1 MSRSNQSSA
10 VRRGFL
16 DYFAK
21 HGHTVVKSSPLVPQG
36 DATLMFTN
44 AGMVQF
50 KDVFTG
56 QDKRPYSR
64 ATSSQ
69 KCMRVSGKHN
79 DLEAVGRT
87 TRHHTFFEMLGNFS
101 FGDYFKET
109 AIELA
114 WNLSVKELGL
124 DTSRIWVTIYKGAA
138 GVPADEE
145 ARILWK
151 KISGLPDERIV
162 AMGEDNFWAMG
173 DSGPCGPC
181 TEIYFDTGKGPV
193 TPDDFENGRIIEFW
207 NNVFMQ
213 FDRQNGVLTP
223 LPKPSVDTGMGLERL
238 CQLLQGVS
246 SNYHTDLFMP
256 IIESV
261 AAGVG
266 KPYRKSDSEDDVSMR
281 VIADHARATAF
292 LVADGVQPS
301 NEGRGYVMR
310 RIMRRAIRHGKRLG
324 FENDTFFASA
334 CDKVVE
340 LMGEPYPELVAARTL
355 IGKVADLEE
364 RSFRRTLDT
373 GLKLLEGAMQT
384 TSTKGAKVLP
394 GDAVFKL
401 YDTYGFPRDLTE
413 TIAAERGMTVDVPGF
428 EKAMSEQQE
437 RSRAG
442 DLGVAGVAAIYKDLR
457 LKLGPTEFVG
467 YAVEAAPRHQATVKA
482 LIQNGAEVQSV
493 SAGDFEVVISPT
505 PFYGESGGQVGDTG
519 HIEGPGGARIDV
531 LDTQKPADG
540 LFVSKARLAAG
551 ALSVGDT
558 VFAGYDA
565 ARRKEI
571 RAHHSATHL
580 LHGALRDILG
590 DHVKQAGSLVDDTH
604 LRFDYSHFEAPTAAQ
619 LRTVED
625 DANARVE
632 ADYPVVT
639 EVLPFEEAAT
649 RGAMMLFGEKYGD
662 VVRVVTMGKSVEF
675 CGGTHATRTGEVGMV
690 LLTGEEAVASGVRR
704 IQAESGTAALA
715 TTSRTARRLATAAS
729 LLAGRIPAKADDDE
743 PILLAI
749 AKAVRLAAE
758 LASEVEAAGGTP
770 VRVDTSK
777 VRAPTLPKTYGLSEA
792 RDVRDLWRALVQ
804 LANARNNDPEV
815 VLKNVAAIDAGGVA
829 RAFQDMA
836 LAVRENDKKL
846 AELKRSQLK
855 SQSGDL
861 LSRAKDIGGVRVLA
875 TSVGSVDAKGLR
887 DLADDLRSKVPSGI
901 VCLGAEADGKAALLI
916 AVTKDLTARF
926 QAGKLIAELAP
937 LVGGRGGGKPEL
949 AQAGGSDPSKLGAV
963 YERLAQL
970 VQGG

>member
-1 MSRSNQSSA
+1 MPTSSQAAA

-21 HGHTVVKSSPLVPQG
+21 HGHQVVKSSPLVPQG

-56 QDKRPYSR
+56 QDKRPYTR
-64 ATSSQ
+64 AATAQ

-101 FGDYFKET
+101 FGDYFKEQ

-124 DTSRIWVTIYKGAA
+124 DRSRIWVTIYKGAP
-138 GVPADEE
+138 GVPADDE
-145 ARILWK
+145 ARSLWK

-181 TEIYFDTGKGPV
+181 TEIYFDTGSGPV
-193 TPDDFENGRIIEFW
+193 KPEDFDNGRIIEFW

-238 CQLLQGVS
+238 CRLLQGVD

-256 IIESV
+256 ILENVSQ
-261 AAGVG
+261 GVG
-266 KPYRKSDSEDDVSMR
+266 KAYTKSDSEDDVSMR

-324 FENDTFFASA
+324 FADVFFEKA

-340 LMGEPYPELVAARTL
+340 VMGEAYPELISARTL

-373 GLKLLEGAMQT
+373 GLKLLEDAMET
-384 TSTKGAKVLP
+384 TRAGGKKVLP

-413 TIAAERGMTVDVPGF
+413 VIAAERGMSVDVAGF
-428 EKAMSEQQE
+428 EQAMSAQQE

-442 DLGVAGVAAIYKDLR
+442 DLGVAGVAGIYKDLR
-457 LKLGPTEFVG
+457 QKLGPSEFVG
-467 YAVEAAPRHQATVKA
+467 YVVEENPRTQTVVKA
-482 LIQNGAEVQSV
+482 LVQNGVSVESV
-493 SAGDFEVVISPT
+493 SEGEFEIVISPT
-505 PFYGESGGQVGDTG
+505 PFYGESGGQVGDSG
-519 HIEGPGGARIDV
+519 RIEGAGGARAEV
-531 LDTQKPADG
+531 HDTQKPADG
-540 LFVSKARLAAG
+540 LHVSRARMQG
-551 ALSVGDT
+551 GKLSVGDT
-558 VFAGYDA
+558 VYAGYDGG
-565 ARRKEI
+565 RRKEI
-571 RAHHSATHL
+571 RVHHSATHL
-580 LHGALRDILG
+580 LHGALRDVLG

-625 DANARVE
+625 DANARVK
-632 ADYPVVT
+632 ADYSVVT

-675 CGGTHATRTGEVGMV
+675 CGGTHASRTGELGMV
-690 LLTGEEAVASGVRR
+690 LVTGEEAVASGVRR
-704 IQAESGTAALA
+704 IEAVSGTTALE
-715 TTSRTARRLATAAS
+715 TTAKTYRRLAAAAD
-729 LLAGRIPAKADDDE
+729 LLAGRVPAKADDDE

-749 AKAVRLAAE
+749 AKAVRTAAE
-758 LASEVEAAGGTP
+758 LAREVEQAGGTP
-770 VRVDTSK
+770 VRVDTIA
-777 VRAPTLPKTYGLSEA
+777 VRAPTLPKGYGLEEA
-792 RDVRDLWRALVQ
+792 RGLRDLWRALVQ
-804 LANARNNDPEV
+804 LANARNNDTDA
-815 VLKNVAAIDAGGVA
+815 VLKNVAAVDKGGIA
-829 RAFQDMA
+829 RAFSDVSQA
-836 LAVRENDKKL
+836 GRENDKRL
-846 AELKRSQLK
+846 AELKRTQLK

-861 LSRAKDIGGVRVLA
+861 LALARDIGGVRVLA
-875 TSVGSVDAKGLR
+875 TSVGNVDAKGLR

-916 AVTKDLTARF
+916 AVTKDLTSRF
-926 QAGKLIAELAP
+926 QAGKLVAELAP

-949 AQAGGSDPSKLGAV
+949 AQAGGTDPSKLSAV

>member
-1 MSRSNQSSA
+1 MATSMKAAA

-21 HGHTVVKSSPLVPQG
+21 HGHQVVKSSPLVPQG

-56 QDKRPYSR
+56 QDKRAYSR
-64 ATSSQ
+64 AATTQ

-101 FGDYFKET
+101 FGDYFKEQ

-114 WNLSVKELGL
+114 WNLSFKELGL
-124 DTSRIWVTIYKGAA
+124 DKSRIWVTIYKGAP
-138 GVPADEE
+138 GIPADDE
-145 ARILWK
+145 ARTLWK
-151 KISGLPDERIV
+151 KISGLTDERIV

-181 TEIYFDTGKGPV
+181 TEIYFDTGSGPV
-193 TPDDFENGRIIEFW
+193 KPEDFDNGRIIEFW

-238 CQLLQGVS
+238 CRLLQGVD

-256 IIESV
+256 ILENVSQ
-261 AAGVG
+261 GVG
-266 KPYRKSDSEDDVSMR
+266 KAYGKSDSEDDVSMR

-324 FENDTFFASA
+324 FGDVFFEKA

-340 LMGEPYPELVAARTL
+340 VMGEAYPELVSARTL

-373 GLKLLEGAMQT
+373 GLKLLEDAMET
-384 TSTKGAKVLP
+384 TRAGGKQVLP

-413 TIAAERGMTVDVPGF
+413 VIAGERGLTVDVAGF
-428 EKAMSEQQE
+428 EKAMGEQQE

-442 DLGVAGVAAIYKDLR
+442 DLGVAGVAGIYKELR
-457 LKLGPTEFVG
+457 QRLGPTDFVG
-467 YAVEAAPRHQATVKA
+467 YAVEDAPRHQATIKA
-482 LIQNGAEVQSV
+482 LVQNGKEVQSV
-493 SAGDFEVVISPT
+493 SAGDFEIVISPT

-519 HIEGPGGARIDV
+519 RIEGPGGSRASV

-540 LFVSKARLAAG
+540 LFVSMANLTSGK
-551 ALSVGDT
+551 LSVGDT

-565 ARRKEI
+565 TRRKEI

-619 LRTVED
+619 LRIVED
-625 DANARVE
+625 DANARVK

-639 EVLPFEEAAT
+639 EVLPFEEART
-649 RGAMMLFGEKYGD
+649 KGAMMLFGEKYGD

-675 CGGTHATRTGEVGMV
+675 CGGTHASRTGELGLV
-690 LLTGEEAVASGVRR
+690 LVTGEEAVASGVRR
-704 IQAESGTAALA
+704 IEAESGAAALA
-715 TTSRTARRLATAAS
+715 TAAKTHRRLVTAADI
-729 LLAGRIPAKADDDE
+729 LGGRVPAKADEDE

-749 AKAVRLAAE
+749 AKAVRSATDLARD
-758 LASEVEAAGGTP
+758 VEAAGGAP
-770 VRVDTSK
+770 VRIDTSA
-777 VRAPTLPKTYGLSEA
+777 VRAPALPKTIGLAEA
-792 RDVRDLWRALVQ
+792 RDLRDLWRALVQ
-804 LANARNNDPEV
+804 LANARNNDTDA
-815 VLKNVAAIDAGGVA
+815 VLKNIAAIDSGGIAKAFSDMSQAA
-829 RAFQDMA
+829 RD
-836 LAVRENDKKL
+836 NDKRL
-846 AELKRSQLK
+846 AELKRTQLK

-861 LSRAKDIGGVRVLA
+861 LSLARDIGGVRVLA
-875 TSVGSVDAKGLR
+875 TSVGNVDAKGLR

-916 AVTKDLTARF
+916 AVTKDLTSRF

-963 YERLAQL
+963 YERLTQL
-970 VQGG
+970 VEGG